1 MELHIRF
8 RQIIPFVASFCAVL
22 CLCAPTQADLLYS
35 ADHSECTATIA
46 SWYAKHVPAAYQSD
60 KPLLINE
67 YNDRQMNA
75 YLVSGSPND
84 TVYKSSEN
92 GQDDLS
98 DVDGVY
104 ENGPARITVRV
115 PRNGAVDLFTFA
127 HEYGHYVWFNILSGH
142 DRSNYE
148 AIYNRQKI
156 NHHLVTRYAS
166 TNVEEGFAEAF
177 SFYTNQ
183 AAMLKYRD
191 SESFAFLDLFGNG
204 NPSE

>member
-1 MELHIRF
+1 MELHIRL
-8 RQIIPFVASFCAVL
+8 RQIIAFVASFVAIWA
-22 CLCAPTQADLLYS
+22 LCAPTQADLLYS
-35 ADHSECTATIA
+35 ADHSECTAKIA
-46 SWYAKHVPAAYQSD
+46 SWYAKHVPVVYQAD

-84 TVYKSSEN
+84 TAYKSSEN

-104 ENGPARITVRV
+104 ENSPARITVRV
-115 PRNGAVDLFTFA
+115 PRDRAIDLFTFA
-127 HEYGHYVWFNILSGH
+127 HEYGHYVWFNIFSGH
-142 DRSNYE
+142 DRSSYE
-148 AIYNRQKI
+148 AIYNRQKE
-156 NHHLVTRYAS
+156 NHRLVTRYAF

-183 AAMLKYRD
+183 PAMLKYRD
-191 SESFAFLDLFGNG
+191 PESYAFLDQYRNG
-204 NPSE
+204 NSSE